1 MECSRF
7 KKIPSKQKLMAS
19 IPASTKSGL
28 VNQPPL
34 AERREATRFPL
45 SLEFFYR
52 PITTPDDEIW
62 WLAQVRN
69 ISIRGLGLV
78 LQRTLAPGTLLE
90 VELEN
95 PAKGF
100 HRVVQARVVHVQ
112 PTPGRG
118 FMAGCAFVNKLEAD
132 EIQAIL

>member
-1 MECSRF
+1 MTEVMS
-7 KKIPSKQKLMAS
+7 S

-28 VNQPPL
+28 VDQPPP
-34 AERREATRFPL
+34 AERREATRFPM
-45 SLEFFYR
+45 SIEFFYR
-52 PITTPDDEIW
+52 PITSPEDDLW

-69 ISIRGLGLV
+69 ISMRGLGLV

-95 PAKGF
+95 PAKDF

-112 PTPGRG
+112 PASGHG
-118 FMAGCAFVNKLEAD
+118 FMAGCAFVNKLNPD
-132 EIQAIL
+132 EVQAIL